1 MYMFVNSIFTTLLDA
16 SGNPYMVRAF
26 GTNEQRV
33 KLASFGGIII
43 MVASIVINMVFPIAM
58 ARIATSAAGWS
69 KMAAMFALPLGL
81 IGVLRFV
88 FVKETEKVDTVS
100 EKATFKDL
108 LAVLKGNKYVYMV
121 IAIQLVY
128 SIVTGTGVAT
138 YYFTY
143 VVKNLEI
150 MGFISA
156 TSVLVVPLMVFFPL
170 MLKKVAMGKMVQVG

>member
-1 MYMFVNSIFTTLLDA
+1 MLVGTLLMVSKIVDAITDIFAGYLIDRTETKLGKGRPYEFAILGVWVCTWLLYSAPAEASTAVKCIWIFVMYMFVNSIFTTLLDA

-100 EKATFKDL
+100 EKATFIPAL
-108 LAVLKGNKYVYMV
+108 
-121 IAIQLVY
+121 
-128 SIVTGTGVAT
+128 S
-138 YYFTY
+138 
-143 VVKNLEI
+143 
-150 MGFISA
+150 
-156 TSVLVVPLMVFFPL
+156 
-170 MLKKVAMGKMVQVG
+170 